1 MKTRK
6 ALFLIPYLMWIIL
19 FVILPILLIL
29 WYSFTDSNRSFT
41 LNNYAAFFRN
51 STFLRMMLNSFW
63 YALLITLITL
73 LISYPAAYF
82 LTKMKN
88 QQLWLLLIILP
99 TWINLLLKAYA
110 FIGILGNNGLV
121 NKFLQLFGIGPVNI
135 LFTDFAFIFV
145 ATYIEIPFMIFA
157 SRIIRRYGSK
167 KVLSC
172 CTFAISVRL
181 LVYIIF
187 PSFWGA
193 LAGQLLNSLTFG
205 LLHPAAISF
214 ICEHVKGKK
223 QVTALAMYTVGAN
236 GIGNI
241 IGSAVGGLVIA
252 KYGFP
257 VLFIAAASLPPL
269 GILLFHFMLKKTSD

>member
-99 TWINLLLKAYA
+99 TWINLFLKAYA

-145 ATYIEIPFMIFA
+145 ATYIEIPFMILPIFNAIKEIDPAVIQASEDLGA
-157 SRIIRRYGSK
+157 SRWQTFTYVLWPLSRPGVESGVQAIFIPSLSLFMLTRLIGGNRVITLGTAIEEYFMTTMNWNMGATIGVILIVLMVIAMLITSRKARRK
-167 KVLSC
+167 KVDL
-172 CTFAISVRL
+172 
-181 LVYIIF
+181 
-187 PSFWGA
+187 
-193 LAGQLLNSLTFG
+193 
-205 LLHPAAISF
+205 
-214 ICEHVKGKK
+214 
-223 QVTALAMYTVGAN
+223 
-236 GIGNI
+236 
-241 IGSAVGGLVIA
+241 
-252 KYGFP
+252 
-257 VLFIAAASLPPL
+257 
-269 GILLFHFMLKKTSD
+269 

>member
-29 WYSFTDSNRSFT
+29 WYSFTDSKNGFT
-41 LNNYAAFFRN
+41 LSNYAEFFRN
-51 STFLRMMLNSFW
+51 GTFLRMMLNSFW
-63 YALLITLITL
+63 YALIITLATL

-121 NKFLQLFGIGPVNI
+121 NRFLHLFGIGPVNI

-145 ATYIEIPFMIFA
+145 ATYIEIPFMILPIFNAIKEINPAVIQA
-157 SRIIRRYGSK
+157 SEDLGASK
-167 KVLSC
+167 
-172 CTFAISVRL
+172 
-181 LVYIIF
+181 
-187 PSFWGA
+187 W
-193 LAGQLLNSLTFG
+193 
-205 LLHPAAISF
+205 
-214 ICEHVKGKK
+214 
-223 QVTALAMYTVGAN
+223 
-236 GIGNI
+236 
-241 IGSAVGGLVIA
+241 
-252 KYGFP
+252 
-257 VLFIAAASLPPL
+257 
-269 GILLFHFMLKKTSD
+269 